1 MSSFGPHP
9 SMSPDTEV
17 VRRISAALDERIPI
31 HQLSERR
38 QWRIDRLIDLSK
50 VKKQIDEK

>member
-1 MSSFGPHP
+1 
-9 SMSPDTEV
+9 MSPDTEV